1 MTAFLKAADLIQKQF
16 IELVANLQPNNVK
29 QPGYVWLEAPDGWTF
44 DWWDWTS
51 ELVVPEESIN
61 NEEPRVNALRWCGIG
76 QESVAE
82 KEPAYD
88 CLTRSTA
95 GRLFDS
101 AGELRWRTIPALGEA
116 CYRVVFLGNTDW
128 VGTALKDH
136 SDSLKDLQ
144 PREDR
149 FFLWGQQ
156 TKETPEE
163 WIELRIPHRFRYPVS
178 GDPKRIKIR
187 VEQWRDSTGAIHFSR
202 LCDLEPYEEEA

>member
-1 MTAFLKAADLIQKQF
+1 MAFLKASDLTQEQF
-16 IELVANLQPNNVK
+16 IELIGNLQPNNVK
-29 QPGYVWLEAPDGWTF
+29 RPGYVWLEAPDGWAF
-44 DWWDWTS
+44 DWWDWAS
-51 ELVVPEESIN
+51 ELLGPENN
-61 NEEPRVNALRWCGIG
+61 NEEPRVNTLHWCGTG
-76 QESVAE
+76 QESIAE

-95 GRLFDS
+95 GRLFDP

-136 SDSLKDLQ
+136 SDSLNDLQ
-144 PREDR
+144 PHADR

-156 TKETPEE
+156 TERTPKE

-178 GDPKRIKIR
+178 GDPNRVKVL
-187 VEQWRDSTGAIHFSR
+187 VEQWRDDTGALHFSR
-202 LCDLEPYEEEA
+202 LCDLESSEEEE

>member
-1 MTAFLKAADLIQKQF
+1 MTAFLKTADLTQKQF
-16 IELVANLQPNNVK
+16 IELIANLQPNNVK
-29 QPGYVWLEAPDGWTF
+29 RPSYVWLEAPDGWTF

-61 NEEPRVNALRWCGIG
+61 NEEPRVNALRWYGIG
-76 QESVAE
+76 QRSVAE
-82 KEPAYD
+82 NEPAYD

-95 GRLFDS
+95 GRLFDA

-128 VGTALKDH
+128 VGTTLKDH

-156 TKETPEE
+156 TKRTPEE
-163 WIELRIPHRFRYPVS
+163 WVELRIPHRFQYPVS

-187 VEQWRDSTGAIHFSR
+187 VEQWRDSTGAIHFYR

>member
-1 MTAFLKAADLIQKQF
+1 MTAFLKAADLTQKQF
-16 IELVANLQPNNVK
+16 IELIANLQPNNVK

-44 DWWDWTS
+44 DCWNWTS

-61 NEEPRVNALRWCGIG
+61 NEEPRVNALRWCGTG

-95 GRLFDS
+95 GRLFD
-101 AGELRWRTIPALGEA
+101 ATGELRWRTIPAPGQV

-128 VGTALKDH
+128 VGTTLKDH
-136 SDSLKDLQ
+136 SHSLKDLQ

-156 TKETPEE
+156 TETTPKE
-163 WIELRIPHRFRYPVS
+163 WIELRIPHRFRYPVP
-178 GDPKRIKIR
+178 GDPNRIKIR

>member
-1 MTAFLKAADLIQKQF
+1 MAFLKAADLTQEQF
-16 IELVANLQPNNVK
+16 IELIGNLRSDNVK
-29 QPGYVWLEAPDGWTF
+29 RPSYVWLEAPDGWAF

-51 ELVVPEESIN
+51 ELVVPENN
-61 NEEPRVNALRWCGIG
+61 NEEPHVNTLHWCGTG

-88 CLTRSTA
+88 CLTRSTD
-95 GRLFDS
+95 GRLFDP

-128 VGTALKDH
+128 VGIALKDH
-136 SDSLKDLQ
+136 SDSLNDLQ
-144 PREDR
+144 PHADL

-156 TKETPEE
+156 TLRTPDQ

-178 GDPKRIKIR
+178 GNPNRIKIR
-187 VEQWRDSTGAIHFSR
+187 VEQWRDSTGATHFSR

>member
-1 MTAFLKAADLIQKQF
+1 MAFLKAADLTQERF
-16 IELVANLQPNNVK
+16 IELIGNLQPNNVK
-29 QPGYVWLEAPDGWTF
+29 RPGYVWLEAPDGWAF

-51 ELVVPEESIN
+51 EFVVAEKN
-61 NEEPRVNALRWCGIG
+61 NEEPRVNTLHWCGTG

-95 GRLFDS
+95 GRLFDP

-128 VGTALKDH
+128 VGTALEDH
-136 SDSLKDLQ
+136 SNSLNDLQ
-144 PREDR
+144 LYEDR

-156 TKETPEE
+156 TQRTPKE

-178 GDPKRIKIR
+178 GDPNRVQVL
-187 VEQWRDSTGAIHFSR
+187 VEQWRDDTSAIHFSR
-202 LCDLEPYEEEA
+202 LCDLEPCEEEE

>member
-1 MTAFLKAADLIQKQF
+1 MAFLKAADLTQEEFMKL
-16 IELVANLQPNNVK
+16 IENLQPNNDK
-29 QPGYVWLEAPDGWTF
+29 RPGYVWLEAPDGWAF

-51 ELVVPEESIN
+51 KLVAPED
-61 NEEPRVNALRWCGIG
+61 NEGPRVNALHWCGTV
-76 QESVAE
+76 QESVEE

-95 GRLFDS
+95 GRLFDP
-101 AGELRWRTIPALGEA
+101 AGELRWRTVPALGET

-136 SDSLKDLQ
+136 SDSLNDLQ
-144 PREDR
+144 PQEDR

-156 TKETPEE
+156 TERTPKE

-178 GDPKRIKIR
+178 GNPNRIKIC

-202 LCDLEPYEEEA
+202 LCDLGPYEEEA